1 MPRIFI
7 ILTVATVLVFGG
19 IFYQYRVQQKEV
31 EQLQTYQV
39 VLLEKTEQ
47 IFDQAKN
54 PSKLIQVD
62 VTDPRLEGDYQ
73 IMANFILTQM
83 IQSAEARNSYIRDL
97 KALQW
102 DKFLDINR
110 LSADKKKNY
119 QATEKMLKNVLLREI
134 FYDIIPSSVKF

>member
-1 MPRIFI
+1 M
-7 ILTVATVLVFGG
+7 
-19 IFYQYRVQQKEV
+19 FYQYHVQQKEAG
-31 EQLQTYQV
+31 QLHVYQS

-97 KALQW
+97 KHYSG
-102 DKFLDINR
+102 IN
-110 LSADKKKNY
+110 
-119 QATEKMLKNVLLREI
+119 
-134 FYDIIPSSVKF
+134 F